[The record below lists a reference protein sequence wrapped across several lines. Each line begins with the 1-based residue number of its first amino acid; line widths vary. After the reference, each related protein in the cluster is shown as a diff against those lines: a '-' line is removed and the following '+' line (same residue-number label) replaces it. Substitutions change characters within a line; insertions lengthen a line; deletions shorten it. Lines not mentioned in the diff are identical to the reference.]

1 MVDLKLLQTLSKK
14 FTVLYVEDELS
25 IQEEMSNYLSNFFKK
40 VMLANDGEEGL
51 QLYNQEHFDIVITD
65 LSMPKMN
72 GLEMLEKVREINKEQ
87 IVLITT
93 AHSEADYMIK
103 VIKIGIDGY
112 VIKPFDYEQLNYEL
126 FKIVEKLSKF
136 SQNEEYKKYLK
147 RMVEQK
153 TSELNSMIHFQK
165 DNYEKTLLS
174 MVKLIEERDTYTAG
188 HSQRVAKYSKMI
200 AEEMGYS
207 EDECKK
213 VYQAGILH
221 DIGKIATPD
230 VILLKPQKLN
240 DLEYKLIQEHVV
252 VGYKL
257 LVNIPMFKDL
267 AEIVY
272 AHHER
277 YDGSGYP
284 RALKDDEIPDLSK
297 IMAVAD
303 TFDAMTTNR
312 IYKGR
317 KSIQEALEELV
328 SLKSLLFNADV
339 VDAAKKVLKN
349 ITIDVKIDQ
358 LPHSDIEKER
368 FSYFYKDMLT
378 ELYNQN
384 YLDVVLVRNNFAF
397 HYKNLFILNL
407 KHFSEYNKEHGW
419 KSGDDILKKIAN
431 ILKNCFDT
439 SNVFRVFGDD
449 FVVLDNGECDMKNIK
464 TSINKILEDTKV
476 KCDLLHME
484 LNRDEIV
491 STSEIEKKILFSS

>member
-14 FTVLYVEDELS
+14 FTILYVEDELS
-25 IQEEMSNYLSNFFKK
+25 IQKEMLHYLNNFFKSVK
-40 VMLANDGEEGL
+40 VADDGDEGL
-51 QLYNQEHFDIVITD
+51 QFYKQEHFDIVITD

-87 IVLITT
+87 LVLITT
-93 AHSEADYMIK
+93 AHSEAEYMIQA
-103 VIKIGIDGY
+103 IKIGIDGY

-136 SQNEEYKKYLK
+136 SQNEEYKKHLK
-147 RMVEQK
+147 QMVEQK

-174 MVKLIEERDTYTAG
+174 MVEMIEERDTYTAG
-188 HSQRVAKYSKMI
+188 HSQRVAQYSQMI
-200 AEEMGYS
+200 AKEMGYS
-207 EDECKK
+207 KAEYER

-221 DIGKIATPD
+221 DIGKVATPD
-230 VILLKPQKLN
+230 VVLLKPQKLN

-284 RALKDDEIPDLSK
+284 RALKDDEIPELSK

-317 KSIQEALEELV
+317 KSVQEALEELV
-328 SLKSLLFNADV
+328 SLKSSLFNADV
-339 VDAAKKVLKN
+339 VDAATKVLQD
-349 ITIDVKIDQ
+349 IIIDVNIDQ
-358 LPHSDIEKER
+358 LPHNEIEKER

-378 ELYNQN
+378 DLYNQN
-384 YLDVVLVRNNFAF
+384 YLDVLLVRNNFSLY
-397 HYKNLFILNL
+397 YKNLYIINL
-407 KHFSEYNKEHGW
+407 KHFSQYNKEHGW
-419 KSGDDILKKIAN
+419 KSGDEILKKIA
-431 ILKNCFDT
+431 IVLKNCFDT
-439 SNVFRVFGDD
+439 SNAFRVFGDD
-449 FVVLDNGECDMKNIK
+449 FVLLDNGECDIVKIK
-464 TSINKILEDTKV
+464 AEIEKILEDV
-476 KCDLLHME
+476 MIESSLLLME
-484 LNRDEIV
+484 LDRDNII
-491 STSEIEKKILFSS
+491 STSDIEKKILFSS